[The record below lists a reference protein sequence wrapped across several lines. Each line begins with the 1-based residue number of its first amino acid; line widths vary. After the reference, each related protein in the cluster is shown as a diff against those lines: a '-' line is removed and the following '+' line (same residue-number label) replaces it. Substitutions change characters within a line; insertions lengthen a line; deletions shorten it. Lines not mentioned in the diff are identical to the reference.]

1 MKDSTVYSGNDFF
14 ISNTSSYSSI
24 GMDLFGRSESYA
36 SISKILNPKDIES
49 ITINDEIEVMM
60 P

>member
-1 MKDSTVYSGNDFF
+1 MFT
-14 ISNTSSYSSI
+14 I
-24 GMDLFGRSESYA
+24 GMDLFGGSESYA
-36 SISKILNPKDIES
+36 SFSKILNPKDIKS